1 MVDYKKI
8 DEVIKDMKMSKLLWL
23 TKNNKFYSL
32 VAEEYMHDKEKYLL
46 YVKESKRKEFM
57 NNYRDVLQMAGS
69 VSDIVV
75 YAELMH
81 WEHTGEILMLLTD
94 NIDWDVIRESIYYQ
108 GHNTESLNVLAHKIV
123 YFSKYGMDFIE
134 SVFGKEERIIA
145 EKEIDSATSYFSLS
159 FTISINKCMQL
170 I

>member
-1 MVDYKKI
+1 MVDFKKI

-75 YAELMH
+75 YAKLMH

-108 GHNTESLNVLAHKIV
+108 GHNTESLNVLAHKLNMVWILL
-123 YFSKYGMDFIE
+123 
-134 SVFGKEERIIA
+134 
-145 EKEIDSATSYFSLS
+145 SLS
-159 FTISINKCMQL
+159 LEKKKELLLKKKLIQQQVIFPYLLQFLQISACNL
-170 I
+170 YEV